1 MPGKTKAEEI
11 IVIGAHYDSVAHVPG
26 ANDNGSGAA
35 AVLALYYFS
44 MKLRLIR
51 HRPSSPIQ

>member
-1 MPGKTKAEEI
+1 
-11 IVIGAHYDSVAHVPG
+11 
-26 ANDNGSGAA
+26 
-35 AVLALYYFS
+35 